1 LLVAEAEYLGVNA
14 FAESGYVGLAEV
26 EIGLKEGDG
35 PILEAW
41 VKDGRT
47 DLLASEVGEINRYA
61 APTPLSTETVI
72 WGSLI

>member
-1 LLVAEAEYLGVNA
+1 MNA
-14 FAESGYVGLAEV
+14 FADSGYVGLAEV

-47 DLLASEVGEINRYA
+47 DLLTSEVGEIIRYA

>member
-1 LLVAEAEYLGVNA
+1 LLEAEAEYLGVNA
-14 FAESGYVGLAEV
+14 IEDSGHVGLAEV
-26 EIGLKEGDG
+26 EIGVKEVDG

-41 VKDGRT
+41 VKDGLT
-47 DLLASEVGEINRYA
+47 DLLASEAGEINRYA

>member
-1 LLVAEAEYLGVNA
+1 MNA
-14 FAESGYVGLAEV
+14 IEDSGYVGLAEV
-26 EIGLKEGDG
+26 EIGVKEVDG

-41 VKDGRT
+41 VKDGLT
-47 DLLASEVGEINRYA
+47 DLLASEA